1 MLAEYTSNPVGIL
14 LQSNAIDA
22 ITNYLDRVGS
32 YGIAAIIFELALIGT
47 IVYVALNFL
56 QGTRGAR
63 LLESLA
69 IIVITS
75 FFIVRLVAETLELD
89 RIIFLY
95 PYFLGGVLLTTLVAF
110 QPEIRRGLI
119 RIGEA
124 RWIRSWSAE
133 TNKTID
139 PIVTACARLGQKKIG
154 ALIAIQREIGMEAI
168 VETGVKLNAV
178 ISAELLETIFWPGSA
193 LHDLG
198 VIIRDDVLVAAS
210 CQFPIAE
217 SGEVAQSLG
226 SRHRAALGLSQ
237 DSDALIIIVS
247 EETGTISLATGGRL
261 QRPLTKEQ
269 LREKLFA
276 GLTTTTDEEPAT
288 SKQDLVVEKL
298 DEESCKTGSESIA
311 TQSRVTA
318 ES

>member
-1 MLAEYTSNPVGIL
+1 M
-14 LQSNAIDA
+14 QSNALDA
-22 ITNYLDRVGS
+22 ITTYLDRIGT
-32 YGIAAIIFELALIGT
+32 YGLAAIIFELVLIGT
-47 IVYVALNFL
+47 IVYIALNFL

-89 RIIFLY
+89 RVIFLY

-124 RWIRSWSAE
+124 RWIRSWSTEA
-133 TNKTID
+133 NKTIE
-139 PIVTACARLGQKKIG
+139 PIVTACARLSQKKIG
-154 ALIAIQREIGMEAI
+154 ALLAIQREVGMEAI
-168 VETGVKLNAV
+168 VETGVKLNAIV
-178 ISAELLETIFWPGSA
+178 SSELLETLFWPGTA

-198 VIIRDDVLVAAS
+198 VIVRDDVVVAAS
-210 CQFPIAE
+210 CQFPTVE
-217 SGEVAQSLG
+217 SAEVAQSLG
-226 SRHRAALGLSQ
+226 SRHRAGLGMSQ

-247 EETGTISLATGGRL
+247 EETGTISLAISGRL
-261 QRPLTKEQ
+261 YRPLTPDQ

-276 GLTTTTDEEPAT
+276 GLT
-288 SKQDLVVEKL
+288 
-298 DEESCKTGSESIA
+298 SESDDDKPVETNQKASEELSDEKDKSESPEETIVSQAKA
-311 TQSRVTA
+311 TV